1 VVGGAE
7 RLVVIA
13 GPTGVGK
20 TATAVA
26 LASRLPI
33 EVISADS
40 RQVYR
45 GLDAATGKPTAAEQA
60 LVRHHLIDIV
70 DPADRYHAARFRA
83 DALSALEAIRARGRL
98 PVLVGGTGL
107 YIRALLRGLDPAPP
121 ADPQFR
127 ATLEAVA
134 RRGGPE
140 ALHDRLRRE
149 APALAERLHPNDRV
163 RIIRALE
170 RARAGPVRMQAWGHP
185 TRDFRVVYFG
195 LTMDRVR
202 LVTRLRAR
210 CSAMAS
216 GGLAAE
222 VERLLARGYDET
234 LPALQGIGYRD
245 FVRVV
250 RDGASTAEALS
261 TMQRDTLR
269 YAKRQLTWF
278 RREPDIEWVDVE
290 GEGGPSGVA
299 ALVEERLA

>member
-1 VVGGAE
+1 MVARGVP
-7 RLVVIA
+7 LVVIA

-45 GLDAATGKPTAAEQA
+45 GLDAATGKPTASERAAVQ
-60 LVRHHLIDIV
+60 HHLIDIV
-70 DPADRYHAARFRA
+70 DPADRYHAARFRG
-83 DALSALEAIRARGRL
+83 DAMAALDAIRARGRM

-127 ATLEAVA
+127 AALAAVVEQCG
-134 RRGGPE
+134 RG

-149 APALAERLHPNDRV
+149 APALAERLHPNDSV
-163 RIIRALE
+163 RIVRALE
-170 RARAGPVRMQAWGHP
+170 LVRAGPVQRQAWGRC
-185 TRDFRVVYFG
+185 TLDFPLVYIG

-202 LVTRLRAR
+202 LVARLRAR
-210 CSAMAS
+210 CAAMVS
-216 GGLAAE
+216 RGLAAE
-222 VERLLARGYDET
+222 VEQLLERGYDET

-245 FVRVV
+245 FVRVIRGRV
-250 RDGASTAEALS
+250 SVEEALR
-261 TMQRDTLR
+261 TMLRDTVR

-278 RREPDIEWVDVE
+278 RREPDIEWIDVQ

-299 ALVEERLA
+299 ALVEERVA